1 MKLYYLLLILLLNSC
16 AIKGNLAGLYSYYH
30 KMQKQKPSLYVAPG
44 QIPSVCAIQKTTEP
58 KIYVVN
64 GLEVKKCLSLYPK
77 ALVYIWSP
85 RCKSKICLPPEL
97 LQSKC
102 TAKKLELFMVAE
114 YYDNAQ
120 MDVDYRI
127 NRPILGIDTQY
138 YHSDLTSYYLGKF
151 IYDLGAK
158 SSNNNRCLYFE
169 NGHFVQDYNFVD
181 DIE

>member
-30 KMQKQKPSLYVAPG
+30 KMQQQKPSLYVAPG
-44 QIPSVCAIQKTTEP
+44 QIASVCDIQKTTEP

-138 YHSDLTSYYLGKF
+138 YHSDLTSHYLSKF
-151 IYDLGAK
+151 IDDLGAK